1 MIRAA
6 RPSRY
11 FDFERTLQA
20 CGLDFLVCDE
30 DVFESLS
37 SLGTRRRAIVLLSY
51 YLGLTDR
58 EIGEMI
64 GLERAN
70 VQYHRK
76 QALKE
81 LRNMMDEKG
90 ESL

>member
-1 MIRAA
+1 MIN
-6 RPSRY
+6 
-11 FDFERTLQA
+11 
-20 CGLDFLVCDE
+20 
-30 DVFESLS
+30 
-37 SLGTRRRAIVLLSY
+37 
-51 YLGLTDR
+51 
-58 EIGEMI
+58 
-64 GLERAN
+64 LERAN

>member
-1 MIRAA
+1 MLLYAKLLVHRPAGCSCGFQMMTAMSDHYYAALLIRLAVQA
-6 RPSRY
+6 ET
-11 FDFERTLQA
+11 DFRVATLHVHLHA
-20 CGLDFLVCDE
+20 
-30 DVFESLS
+30 
-37 SLGTRRRAIVLLSY
+37 
-51 YLGLTDR
+51 
-58 EIGEMI
+58 IGEMI